1 MAFDSVNVLAQ
12 EQSDNFALFN
22 SDCIEMLR
30 GLPENSVHYGIW
42 SPPFASLYTFSDDP
56 RDVSNNSDD
65 RVFWEHYRFVLEGVY
80 RALKPGRLI
89 SIHCMDLPTSITR
102 DGFVGMR
109 DFPGENIRLCQEI
122 GFIYHSRVF
131 IRKDPVSA
139 MQRTKALGLLHKQ
152 VVKDS
157 AMSRMAIGDSI
168 VTLRKPGD
176 NPEPVHGIL
185 EDYHGDDITDDDL
198 TREARRSIDSSGS
211 RTSAQHKSILIW
223 QRYAEPVWMDIVQGD
238 VLSHRLARE
247 EHDERHISPLQLT
260 PVRRCIQLWTNPGD
274 VVLSP
279 FAGIGTAG
287 YVAIELGRRFVGAE
301 LKSSYYRQ
309 AVANLRTAE
318 RERGRTDL
326 FDAAG

>member
-1 MAFDSVNVLAQ
+1 MADVNVLAQ
-12 EQSDNFALFN
+12 DQGADWALYN
-22 SDCIEMLR
+22 SDCIEMMR
-30 GLPENSVHYGIW
+30 GLPEASVHYAIW

-65 RVFWEHYRFVLEGVY
+65 RVFWSHYRFVLEGVY
-80 RALKPGRLI
+80 RALKPGRLV

-122 GFIYHSRVF
+122 GFIYHSRVY

-157 AMSRMAIGDSI
+157 AMSRMAIADSI
-168 VTLRKPGD
+168 VTMRKPGEND
-176 NPEPVHGIL
+176 QPVAGVF
-185 EDYHGDDITDDDL
+185 EEYYGDDATDDDL
-198 TREARRSIDSSGS
+198 SRDARHTIDNSGS
-211 RTSAQHKSILIW
+211 RSLAQHKSILIW
-223 QRYAEPVWMDIVQGD
+223 QRYAEPIWTDIIQSD

-260 PVRRCIQLWTNPGD
+260 PVRRCIDLWTNPGD

-326 FDAAG
+326 FAADD